1 MVAPGRAILG
11 KAALTAAIPG
21 QFQQSKDVES
31 KPAGLEPLHQESPIL
46 CLMHWV
52 NLKYINMMT

>member
-11 KAALTAAIPG
+11 QAASTAAIPG
-21 QFQQSKDVES
+21 KFQQSKDVES
-31 KPAGLEPLHQESPIL
+31 IPAGLEPLHQESLIS
-46 CLMHWV
+46 CSMQGV